1 MSDRR
6 ERLDDDVVSLNVA
19 LEGFQAGLWTSMPVK
34 VVSVAKL
41 ASQNTVNLQPTI
53 MGKYRGPTDQTY
65 SNFKMPILLDCPVN
79 FPGGGPFVLTFPI
92 AVGDEGLVLIANR
105 CIDAWFA
112 SGADDNV
119 QTEMRMHD
127 LSDGFFLPGFR
138 SRPHKVGSLN
148 LTDVELRSFERNAF
162 ISIKPDN
169 TITVETAGTANVSAT
184 TLTATANTITLNGP
198 TTINGDVTVNGNITA
213 TGDITTVSGSITGAT
228 VWGTANLMYGMSPSI
243 KSVGLH
249 HHTGG
254 TLTGGLTGNNV

>member
-6 ERLDDDVVSLNVA
+6 ERLDEDVISLLTA
-19 LEGFQAGLWTSMPVK
+19 QQGLQSTIWTSMPVK

-65 SNFKMPILLDCPVN
+65 RNFKMPVLLDCPVN
-79 FPGGGPFVLTFPI
+79 FPGGGPFVITYPI
-92 AVGDEGLVLIANR
+92 AVGDEGLVLIASR
-105 CIDAWFA
+105 CIDAWFS

-127 LSDGFFLPGFR
+127 LSDGFYLPGFR
-138 SRPHKVGSLN
+138 SVPNKVIDLSP
-148 LTDVELRSFERNAF
+148 TDIEIRSTDHAAF
-162 ISIKPDN
+162 ISIKPD
-169 TITVETAGTANVSAT
+169 G
-184 TLTATANTITLNGP
+184 TITLN
-198 TTINGDVTVNGNITA
+198 TTSVVNVNAATVNVNASAEVFVTASTITVNGNMIINGNLGVS
-213 TGDITTVSGSITGAT
+213 GDIDGSGTIVAPII
-228 VWGTANLMYGMSPSI
+228 WGTGNLQFGVPTP
-243 KSVGLH
+243 KQVGTH